1 MGTLIVLQ
9 ISTRP
14 IMRIKNYERIIMSF
28 VENAKELAVC
38 SITVPY
44 FIGQVL
50 VGSAKTVAKDIDWKI
65 SSWVLG

>member
-1 MGTLIVLQ
+1 
-9 ISTRP
+9 
-14 IMRIKNYERIIMSF
+14 MSF

-65 SSWVLG
+65 SSWFLG